1 MFIVDPPAQGD
12 GVGRELLARAVEY
25 GAGARGRI
33 ILSSRDSRAIGAY
46 ARLGLDLQ
54 PSVTALGAP
63 RRVEAPAE
71 VRAGRPADLP
81 MTAAIDRVVRG
92 AAHGEDLLAMLA
104 GGSRLLVLEDR
115 AYAVLLGGQLRL
127 LAATDEDAA
136 AAVLRGRAGP
146 GRRRRREGG
155 RGVDH
160 RPSGLGRADL
170 RGGRARALH
179 ERRAAVHGRRRGP
192 LRALPPER
200 CVSLN
205 RYRSYE

>member
-136 AAVLRGRAGP
+136 AAVLRGVLARAAAGGEKAVVEWITARQGWAVRTCVEAGLELSTSAGP
-146 GRRRRREGG
+146 LFTGG
-155 RGVDH
+155 DV
-160 RPSGLGRADL
+160 
-170 RGGRARALH
+170 
-179 ERRAAVHGRRRGP
+179 GP
-192 LRALPPER
+192 FAPYLPNGAY
-200 CVSLN
+200 L
-205 RYRSYE
+205 

>member
-136 AAVLRGRAGP
+136 AAVLRGVLARAAAGGEKAVVEWITARQGWAVRTCVGAGLELSTSAGP
-146 GRRRRREGG
+146 LFTGG
-155 RGVDH
+155 DV
-160 RPSGLGRADL
+160 
-170 RGGRARALH
+170 
-179 ERRAAVHGRRRGP
+179 GP
-192 LRALPPER
+192 FAPYLPNGAY
-200 CVSLN
+200 L
-205 RYRSYE
+205 